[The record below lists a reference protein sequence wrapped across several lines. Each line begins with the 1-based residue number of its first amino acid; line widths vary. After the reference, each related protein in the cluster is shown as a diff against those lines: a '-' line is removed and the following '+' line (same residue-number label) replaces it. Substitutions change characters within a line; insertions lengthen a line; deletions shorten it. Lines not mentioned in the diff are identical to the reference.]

1 MTATPHGAPAAP
13 DRSSWSPPA
22 GHGGR
27 WILACIGG
35 GAVGLALAAVWNA
48 LVLPALAPGL
58 GGMVAPL
65 LQAGGGAVLG
75 ACLAAA
81 QGAVMRQAY
90 DDLPLGTWIGA
101 TAVAGYLT
109 ALVVGLVYGVLAQR
123 AVGMPIE
130 MFVLM
135 GAALKGVV
143 GGLLYGQA
151 QGRVLDRVVAGRAG
165 WTRVVM
171 VGFMLGA
178 LLGSMRWL
186 AGPASMGPAS
196 LVIGGLVGGA
206 LEGLALGLV
215 TAGAFRFMPPRG
227 GPPAPP

>member
-1 MTATPHGAPAAP
+1 M
-13 DRSSWSPPA
+13 SEWSPPP

-27 WILACIGG
+27 WILACIA
-35 GAVGLALAAVWNA
+35 GAAIGLALAATWNA
-48 LVLPALAPGL
+48 VLLPALVPGL

-75 ACLAAA
+75 ACLGAA
-81 QGAVMRQAY
+81 QGAVLRRAY
-90 DDLPLGTWIGA
+90 EDLPLGAWIGA
-101 TAVAGYLT
+101 TAAAGYLA
-109 ALVVGLVYGVLAQR
+109 ALIVALVYGGLARQ
-123 AVGMPIE
+123 AASMPIE

-143 GGLLYGQA
+143 AGLLFGQA
-151 QGRVLDRVVAGRAG
+151 QGRVLDRVVADRAS

-186 AGPASMGPAS
+186 VGPAAMTPVS
-196 LVIGGLVGGA
+196 LVLGGLVGGA

-215 TAGAFRFMPPRG
+215 SAGAFRFMPPRG
-227 GPPAPP
+227 VPRQPR

>member
-1 MTATPHGAPAAP
+1 M
-13 DRSSWSPPA
+13 SEWSPPP

-27 WILACIGG
+27 WILACIA
-35 GAVGLALAAVWNA
+35 GAAIGLALAATWNA
-48 LVLPALAPGL
+48 VLLPALVPGL

-75 ACLAAA
+75 ACLGAA
-81 QGAVMRQAY
+81 QGAVLRRAY
-90 DDLPLGTWIGA
+90 EDLPLGAWIGA
-101 TAVAGYLT
+101 TAAAGYLA
-109 ALVVGLVYGVLAQR
+109 ALIVALVYGGLARQ
-123 AVGMPIE
+123 AVSMPIE

-143 GGLLYGQA
+143 AGLLFGQA
-151 QGRVLDRVVAGRAG
+151 QGRVLDRVVADRAS

-186 AGPASMGPAS
+186 VGPAAMTPVS
-196 LVIGGLVGGA
+196 LVLGGLVGGA

-215 TAGAFRFMPPRG
+215 SAGAFRFMPPRG
-227 GPPAPP
+227 VPRQPR

>member
-1 MTATPHGAPAAP
+1 VS
-13 DRSSWSPPA
+13 DWSPPP

-35 GAVGLALAAVWNA
+35 AAIGLALAAVWNA
-48 LVLPALAPGL
+48 VLLPALAPGL
-58 GGMVAPL
+58 GGMAAPL

-75 ACLAAA
+75 ACLGAA
-81 QGAVMRQAY
+81 QGAVLRRAY
-90 DDLPLGTWIGA
+90 DDLSLGAWIGA
-101 TAVAGYLT
+101 TALAGYLT
-109 ALVVGLVYGVLAQR
+109 ALVVGLVYGALARQ
-123 AVGMPIE
+123 AGSMPIE
-130 MFVLM
+130 LFVLM
-135 GAALKGVV
+135 GAALKGVL

-151 QGRVLDRVVAGRAG
+151 QGRVLDRVVADRAS

-186 AGPASMGPAS
+186 VGPAAMDPVS

-215 TAGAFRFMPPRG
+215 SAGAFRFMPPRAG
-227 GPPAPP
+227 RPVPP

>member
-1 MTATPHGAPAAP
+1 MS
-13 DRSSWSPPA
+13 DWSPPP

-27 WILACIGG
+27 WILGCVAG
-35 GAVGLALAAVWNA
+35 GAIGLALAAVWNA
-48 LVLPALAPGL
+48 LVLPAVAPGL

-75 ACLAAA
+75 ACLGAA
-81 QGAVMRQAY
+81 QGAVLRQAY
-90 DDLPLGTWIGA
+90 ADLPLGAWIGA
-101 TAVAGYLT
+101 TAAAGYVT
-109 ALVVGLVYGVLAQR
+109 ALVVALVYGGLAR
-123 AVGMPIE
+123 HAGSLPIE

-143 GGLLYGQA
+143 GGLTYGPA
-151 QGRVLDRVVAGRAG
+151 QGRVLDRVVRERAS

-186 AGPASMGPAS
+186 VGPASMTPVS
-196 LVIGGLVGGA
+196 LVLGGLVGGA
-206 LEGLALGLV
+206 LEGLALGMV
-215 TAGAFRFMPPRG
+215 TAGAFRFMPPRRV
-227 GPPAPP
+227 PPPPP